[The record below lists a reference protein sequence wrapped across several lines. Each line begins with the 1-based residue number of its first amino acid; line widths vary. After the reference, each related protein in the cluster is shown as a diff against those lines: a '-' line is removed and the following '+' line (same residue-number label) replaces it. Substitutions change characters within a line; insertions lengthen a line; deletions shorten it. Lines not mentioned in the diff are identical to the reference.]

1 MRRAPPGGSG
11 VGRNHGDEP
20 GENGLRADGGN
31 REGWEVLWGGELG
44 ILGLGDWEGVGKV
57 GAGFCFGFRAVCED
71 WGLKGGNWGLEGKW
85 AGVGPDGEH
94 RGLAVWG
101 EVGSVCQMEEIG
113 NGGGVGAG
121 DGGIVVSEEQRGMR
135 GLGGP
140 MRGRGI
146 GTWRENGD
154 RVGLGG
160 HCCLGENTRGLVLGG
175 EWSL

>member
-1 MRRAPPGGSG
+1 MGSI
-11 VGRNHGDEP
+11 GDLLS
-20 GENGLRADGGN
+20 G
-31 REGWEVLWGGELG
+31 
-44 ILGLGDWEGVGKV
+44 
-57 GAGFCFGFRAVCED
+57 
-71 WGLKGGNWGLEGKW
+71 GKW
-85 AGVGPDGEH
+85 DPYVRWRRLGTGEE
-94 RGLAVWG
+94 G
-101 EVGSVCQMEEIG
+101 
-113 NGGGVGAG
+113 GAG